1 MNHLDTWTELIL
13 AVHVKKNISLL
24 CQAGLFI
31 PSLFE
36 GYLFFLLLVC
46 VHLIFIFNPA
56 AAVLLASGKY

>member
-31 PSLFE
+31 PLFE
-36 GYLFFLLLVC
+36 GCVFFLLLVC